1 MNQFLIILFFFF
13 ITILMS
19 HPNFAQVKIN
29 VDEASTS
36 QLPVDPDVRIGTL
49 DNGIRY
55 YIRKNQKPEN
65 RAELRLAVRAGAMQ
79 EDEDQLGLAH
89 FVEHMAFNGSQHFK
103 KNELIDYLE
112 TIGTKFGPDL
122 NAYTSF
128 DETVYMLQA
137 RTDSAELLQKG
148 LLILEDWASG
158 IAFEH
163 EEIDKERGVVISEWR
178 TSLSPDQRIF
188 NKTLPIMYQ
197 GSRYAKRLPIGDPE
211 IIKNADYETV
221 KRFYKDWYRPD
232 LMAVIVVGDVDVNE
246 MEMAIKERFS
256 NLKPIDKPR
265 ERKNYDVP
273 QHKETLIAIVSD
285 PEAAFTRVQ
294 LTYKHPH
301 LPINDFETFR
311 KSLVHSLYNR
321 MLSSRLEELSKQ
333 ADPPFTFA
341 YSGYG
346 RDLGDIDTYEGYA
359 FVAEGGA
366 LRGLETLLVE
376 NERVRRHGFT
386 QTELDRQKTELLKRM
401 ESAVK
406 EKDKTNSRRFASA
419 YVYNFLKDN
428 PIPSVE
434 QREKLYKIL
443 LPTIKLIE
451 VNQLAKKWITNEN
464 RVVVVTGPEKEAV
477 PLPLEEEIQMT
488 LDTIKQLDIQP
499 YVDSFNDAPLLDK
512 KFKAAKIVK
521 EKQHST
527 IGATE
532 LIFANG
538 VRVVLKPTDFQNDEI
553 LMEAYSRGGTS
564 LYGDDIYQSAS
575 AATSIVQESG
585 IGHFNAI
592 QLDKKLAGKKVR
604 VSPFIGELFEGM
616 NGSCSPEDLETMLK
630 MTYLY
635 FTAPRKDK
643 TAVQSYIAK
652 QKSVFKNLMSNPQY
666 YFYDQ
671 TSKIKYNNHPRR
683 SWPTEAQL
691 ESIHLED
698 AYKVYTDRFADA
710 SDFTFIFVGN
720 FEVEAMKNTL
730 ATYLGNLPS
739 SQRKEGF
746 KDLDID
752 IVNGK
757 IDKQFKRGEAP
768 KALVEMTWHGDNFD
782 WSRDNLLQFQS
793 MISLLRIK
801 MRESMRE
808 DKGGVYGVRLSGS
821 PSKYPNPSYSIT
833 VSFNSEPNK
842 AEELIQTALK
852 DIATAQKIGG
862 EAKDLLKVKE
872 TFLQSRKKSMKENR
886 WWMSNLLHNYRNETE
901 DFEAFQLDNFEK
913 MVNEVTD
920 KDIKKAANKYF
931 NNKNFIKIVMLPEQ

>member
-1 MNQFLIILFFFF
+1 MKHFLFLFFF
-13 ITILMS
+13 ILTFM
-19 HPNFAQVKIN
+19 PYINFAQVKIK
-29 VDEASTS
+29 VDENTVKE
-36 QLPVDPDVRIGTL
+36 LPVDPDVRMGTL

-89 FVEHMAFNGSQHFK
+89 FVEHMAFNGSKNFE

-137 RTDSAELLQKG
+137 RTDSAELLKKG

-158 IAFEH
+158 ISFDG
-163 EEIDKERGVVISEWR
+163 EEIDKERGVVVSEWR
-178 TSLSPDQRIF
+178 SSLSPDQRIF
-188 NKTLPIMYQ
+188 NKTLPVVYQ

-221 KRFYKDWYRPD
+221 KRFYNDWYRPD
-232 LMAVIVVGDVDVNE
+232 LMAVIVVGDVDMDD
-246 MEMAIKERFS
+246 MEEEIKNRFS
-256 NLKPIDKPR
+256 KVEATDNPR
-265 ERKNYDVP
+265 ERKSYDVP
-273 QHKETLIAIVSD
+273 PHKETLISVVGD

-294 LTYKHPH
+294 LVYKHPH
-301 LPINDFETFR
+301 IPINDFETFR
-311 KSLVHSLYNR
+311 KSIVHSLYNR

-333 ADPPFTFA
+333 GDPPFTFA

-359 FVAEGGA
+359 FVAEGAA
-366 LRGLETLLVE
+366 LRGLQTLLVE
-376 NERVRRHGFT
+376 NERVRKHGFT

-406 EKDKTNSRRFASA
+406 EKDKTDSRRFASA
-419 YVYNFLKDN
+419 YVYNYLKDN

-443 LPTIKLIE
+443 MPTIKLVE

-464 RVVVVTGPEKEAV
+464 RVVVITGPEKEES
-477 PLPLEEEIQMT
+477 PLPSKESVHQV
-488 LDTIKQLDIQP
+488 LDTIKTLTIEP

-512 KFKAAKIVK
+512 KLKPVKLSK
-521 EKQHST
+521 EKRYEA
-527 IGATE
+527 IDVTE
-532 LIFANG
+532 FTLANG
-538 VRVVLKPTDFQNDEI
+538 VRIILKPTDFKNDEI
-553 LMEAYSRGGTS
+553 LMESYSRGGTS

-575 AATSIVQESG
+575 AATSIIQESG
-585 IGHFNAI
+585 IGAFDAI

-604 VSPFIGELFEGM
+604 VFPFVGELFEGI
-616 NGSCSPEDLETMLK
+616 NGGCSPEDLETMLK
-630 MTYLY
+630 MVYLY
-635 FTAPRKDK
+635 FTEPRKDE
-643 TAVQSYIAK
+643 TAVQSYVAK
-652 QKSVFKNLMSNPQY
+652 QKSIFKNLMSNPQY

-671 TSKIKYNNHPRR
+671 TSKIKYKNHPRR
-683 SWPTEAQL
+683 GWPDEAQL
-691 ESIHLED
+691 ESITLED
-698 AYKVYTDRFADA
+698 AYSVYTDRFADA
-710 SDFTFIFVGN
+710 SDFTFVFVGN

-739 SQRKEGF
+739 SQRKEDF

-752 IVNGK
+752 IAKGK

-768 KALVEMTWHGDNFD
+768 KALVELTWHGDDFD
-782 WSRDNLLQFQS
+782 WSKENALQFQS
-793 MISLLRIK
+793 MINLLRIK

-808 DKGGVYGVRLSGS
+808 DKGGVYGVRVSGS
-821 PSKYPNPSYSIT
+821 PSKYPNPSYSIV
-833 VSFNSEPNK
+833 VSFNSEPEK
-842 AEELIQTALK
+842 AEELIQTALS
-852 DIATAQKIGG
+852 DIDTAKKIGG
-862 EAKDLLKVKE
+862 EEKDLIKVKE
-872 TFLQSRKKSMKENR
+872 TFVQSRKKNLKENR
-886 WWMSNLLHNYRNETE
+886 WWMSKLLSTYRNQTD
-901 DFEAFQLDNFEK
+901 DFESFQIENFENA
-913 MVNEVTD
+913 VNAVTA

-931 NNKNFIKIVMLPEQ
+931 NDKNFIKIVMLPEE